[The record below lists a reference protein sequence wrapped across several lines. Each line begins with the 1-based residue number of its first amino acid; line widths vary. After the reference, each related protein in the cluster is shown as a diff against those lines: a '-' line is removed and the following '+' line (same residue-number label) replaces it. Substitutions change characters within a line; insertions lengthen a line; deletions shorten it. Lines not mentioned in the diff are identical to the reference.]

1 MSGDVKTLRID
12 PVMDC
17 CMVKLLEL
25 TWNGERIPVEKKKV
39 LLLNGRSSGGEKPTI
54 VFATEDPNLGIDLS
68 TQAPKAQNVLY
79 ASMEV
84 TRIPMQMAEDLC
96 AALAKHIRL

>member
-1 MSGDVKTLRID
+1 
-12 PVMDC
+12 
-17 CMVKLLEL
+17 
-25 TWNGERIPVEKKKV
+25 VEKKKV

-68 TQAPKAQNVLY
+68 TLTPKAQNVLY